1 LKTSRANLTKVF
13 RATQAKLDV
22 ASGEVAEMETVSMK
36 EARLINDELKAKL
49 RALDD
54 QKSKAEMILAEE
66 GGVVTS
72 VRGLIL
78 NLVKLNETRAIAEA
92 KKRIAAVKKAVL
104 ERTNGVNMTA
114 LAKEGDELA
123 SFGADI
129 IAEEKRHENLTKTRE
144 SLHHNAKFETAVQVR
159 TEKTREDPERTR
171 GDGGGLGE
179 VWGRIGGG
187 LGEDWGKMG
196 ERGGG
201 RRRERRVNRARVVC
215 CGTEAARRVEKK

>member
-1 LKTSRANLTKVF
+1 MKTSRANLTKVF
-13 RATQAKLDV
+13 RATQAKMDV

-49 RALDD
+49 RALDN

-123 SFGADI
+123 TFGADI

-159 TEKTREDPERTR
+159 TEKTREDPERTG
-171 GDGGGLGE
+171 GDGGGLG
-179 VWGRIGGG
+179 
-187 LGEDWGKMG
+187 
-196 ERGGG
+196 
-201 RRRERRVNRARVVC
+201 
-215 CGTEAARRVEKK
+215 